1 MVARSDAGP
10 IGRSLRLR
18 QYLARIDSFLIVL
31 VLAALQL
38 WANAQLRS
46 FVHWFLPAQAAFD
59 QQRSK
64 IEFEYDNGEQTSPS
78 LKFIP
83 DPFEIRIVFRQVAK

>member
-1 MVARSDAGP
+1 
-10 IGRSLRLR
+10 
-18 QYLARIDSFLIVL
+18 
-31 VLAALQL
+31 
-38 WANAQLRS
+38 LRS

-64 IEFEYDNGEQTSPS
+64 IEIEFEYDNGEQTRPS

-83 DPFEIRIVFRQVAK
+83 DPFEIRIVLRQVAK